1 LQHKH
6 LLQSTIAPA
15 TTAVTNALI
24 RSAVETATATDA
36 DLQTPLSLHPLLSQK
51 IVQHKEAHNEYH
63 GEYNVIGSKQ
73 NKNLLLNKTDTNFYF
88 QRTVGS
94 PDPKAKQ
101 TVRECLTAVCKA
113 LSLANAKGKGTDGL
127 VIRS

>member
-6 LLQSTIAPA
+6 LPQSAIAPA
-15 TTAVTNALI
+15 TAAVTAALI
-24 RSAVETATATDA
+24 RSAVETATATNA

-51 IVQHKEAHNEYH
+51 IMLRKEAHNEYH

-73 NKNLLLNKTDTNFYF
+73 NKNLLLNKTNTNFYF
-88 QRTVGS
+88 QHTFGS

-101 TVRECLTAVCKA
+101 TVQSNVVRK
-113 LSLANAKGKGTDGL
+113 KM
-127 VIRS
+127 